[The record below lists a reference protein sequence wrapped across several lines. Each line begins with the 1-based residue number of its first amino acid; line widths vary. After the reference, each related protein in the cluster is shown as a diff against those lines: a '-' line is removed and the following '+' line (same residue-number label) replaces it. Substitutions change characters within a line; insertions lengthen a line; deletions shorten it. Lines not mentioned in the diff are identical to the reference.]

1 MKKKIFKKNRL
12 VILALSVMIGVAGYL
27 NFNAGKRDDLLRQ
40 KAKETNADA
49 EVISYDSEKSD
60 TSEKEL
66 TDQAD
71 KETMGAAD
79 NTEAG
84 GEAASE
90 NIDPTYLEQAALE
103 ENVELNSDEEDIG
116 EAVLTSAQAMR
127 TNLATAKLNREQSR
141 ARSKEAL
148 LAIINDETMD
158 SAAKDEAVS
167 SYVKLTDTI
176 EKETDAETVLTAKGY
191 TDCIVT
197 VNDDT
202 VDVTLP
208 VANLSDTERAQVED
222 IVTRKT
228 GYDVSQLVITVAED
242 K

>member
-49 EVISYDSEKSD
+49 EVISYDSEKADASD

-90 NIDPTYLEQAALE
+90 Y
-103 ENVELNSDEEDIG
+103 
-116 EAVLTSAQAMR
+116 
-127 TNLATAKLNREQSR
+127 
-141 ARSKEAL
+141 RSYISGTGSFRGKCG
-148 LAIINDETMD
+148 
-158 SAAKDEAVS
+158 
-167 SYVKLTDTI
+167 VK
-176 EKETDAETVLTAKGY
+176 
-191 TDCIVT
+191 
-197 VNDDT
+197 
-202 VDVTLP
+202 
-208 VANLSDTERAQVED
+208 Q
-222 IVTRKT
+222 
-228 GYDVSQLVITVAED
+228 
-242 K
+242 

>member
-49 EVISYDSEKSD
+49 EVISYDSEKADASD

-127 TNLATAKLNREQSR
+127 TNLATAKLNREQNR
-141 ARSKEAL
+141 AKSKEAL
-148 LAIINDETMD
+148 LAIINDETIQC
-158 SAAKDEAVS
+158 SK
-167 SYVKLTDTI
+167 
-176 EKETDAETVLTAKGY
+176 
-191 TDCIVT
+191 
-197 VNDDT
+197 
-202 VDVTLP
+202 
-208 VANLSDTERAQVED
+208 R
-222 IVTRKT
+222 
-228 GYDVSQLVITVAED
+228 
-242 K
+242 

>member
-12 VILALSVMIGVAGYL
+12 VIFALSVMIGVAGYL
-27 NFNAGKRDDLLRQ
+27 NFNAGKRDDLLRE
-40 KAKETNADA
+40 KAGKTNADA

-60 TSEKEL
+60 SSVATEKE
-66 TDQAD
+66 QVAAED
-71 KETMGAAD
+71 KETMDTAD
-79 NTEAG
+79 NTEA
-84 GEAASE
+84 ASSE
-90 NIDPTYLEQAALE
+90 NMDPEYLEQAALE
-103 ENVELNSDEEDIG
+103 ENVELNSDEKDIG